1 MTLETAETPLSSA
14 ATVAPAHALGVMVAK
29 IGCIIFVIEMLIMM
43 GLYGLDDAVTLG
55 EGMLDA
61 TILTLVASPL
71 IYLWVARPFADEAA
85 ASRQKLA
92 TQLSTTQNLL
102 DQNLVLKD
110 RLQEFSIASA
120 DIHEQTLQ
128 RIGRELHDGPAQALT
143 FSILQVDRL
152 LRASERERLDGLKSV
167 MLELRQVIQDSARE
181 IRGISTGLALP
192 ELRAMSLPDVINLAV
207 QRHALSTGRTA
218 EIEFRSS
225 TEVSQSHKAC
235 IYRVVQE
242 SLANATKHSK
252 AERVTV
258 TVEDQEGLTVT
269 VSDNGQG
276 FDESGN
282 VNKGLGLLGMRARV
296 EALHGRFELRS
307 SPHEGT
313 AIVAHFHSPRTFQDG
328 THGEHR

>member
-1 MTLETAETPLSSA
+1 MTLGTAETPLSSA
-14 ATVAPAHALGVMVAK
+14 ATVAPAHALGAMVAK
-29 IGCIIFVIEMLIMM
+29 IGCIIFVVEILIMM

-85 ASRQKLA
+85 AAREKLA
-92 TQLSTTQNLL
+92 TQLLKTQNLL
-102 DQNLVLKD
+102 DQNVVLKD
-110 RLQEFSIASA
+110 RLQEFSADSA

-152 LRASERERLDGLKSV
+152 LRASESGRSGELKSV

-192 ELRAMSLPDVINLAV
+192 ELRAMSLQDVVNLAV
-207 QRHALSTGRTA
+207 QRHALATGHTA
-218 EIEFRSS
+218 QVEFRSLS
-225 TEVSQSHKAC
+225 EVTQSHKAC

-258 TVEDQEGLTVT
+258 MVEAQRGLTVT
-269 VSDNGQG
+269 ICDNGQG
-276 FDESGN
+276 FDQSGN
-282 VNKGLGLLGMRARV
+282 PNKGLGLLGMRARV
-296 EALHGRFELRS
+296 EALRGRLEVTS

-313 AIVAHFHSPRTFQDG
+313 AIVAHFDDPRTFQSG
-328 THGEHR
+328 THDEHR

>member
-1 MTLETAETPLSSA
+1 MTHGTAETSVSSV
-14 ATVAPAHALGVMVAK
+14 ATIAPAHALAVMVAK
-29 IGCIIFVIEMLIMM
+29 IGCIIFVVEILIMI

-55 EGMLDA
+55 EGMFDA

-71 IYLWVARPFADEAA
+71 IYLWVARPFADDAA
-85 ASRQKLA
+85 AAREKLA
-92 TQLSTTQNLL
+92 TQLSETRNLL
-102 DQNLVLKD
+102 DQNVVLKD
-110 RLQEFSIASA
+110 RLQEFSAASA

-128 RIGRELHDGPAQALT
+128 RIGAELHDGPAQALT
-143 FSILQVDRL
+143 FSLLQVDRL
-152 LRASERERLDGLKSV
+152 LRALERDRLGELKSV
-167 MLELRQVIQDSARE
+167 TLELRQVIQDSARE

-192 ELRAMSLPDVINLAV
+192 ELRAMSLQEVVNLAV

-218 EIEFRSS
+218 EVKFRSS
-225 TEVSQSHKAC
+225 YEASQSHKAC

-258 TVEDQEGLTVT
+258 TVEDKRGLTVII
-269 VSDNGQG
+269 SDDGQG
-276 FDESGN
+276 FEAKGD

-296 EALHGRFELRS
+296 EALRGRFDLRS

-313 AIVAHFHSPRTFQDG
+313 AIVAHFDDPVQSTAGHHDG
-328 THGEHR
+328 HG